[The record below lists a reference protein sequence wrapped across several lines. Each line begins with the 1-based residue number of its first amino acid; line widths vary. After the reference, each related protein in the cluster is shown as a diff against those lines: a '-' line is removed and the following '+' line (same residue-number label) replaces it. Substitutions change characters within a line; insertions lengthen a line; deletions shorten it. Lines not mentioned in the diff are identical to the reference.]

1 VVARIPKWKGSLLN
15 VAGHTALVKATM
27 SAILVH
33 MSIALCLSPWA
44 IESIDKLRRA
54 FIWCGFD
61 VVSGGRCKVAWEV
74 VGRPRDL
81 GGLGV
86 SDL

>member
-1 VVARIPKWKGSLLN
+1 
-15 VAGHTALVKATM
+15 
-27 SAILVH
+27 
-33 MSIALCLSPWA
+33 LSPWA